1 MRNLKRALS
10 LTLASVMLL
19 GMMVVGAGAA
29 SYPDVD
35 EKDNI
40 EAIEV
45 LQAVKVMVGDEK
57 GNFGPDQPVNRA
69 QMAVVMALLL
79 DLDYDYYEG
88 TNPFKDVPAWA
99 APYVAACYAN
109 GIVSGYDAYTYGS
122 GDPVTAVQAASMM
135 MRALGYF
142 KYPSDYSNNG
152 GFELAT
158 VKQASKIDLFRQINA
173 NAKDPLTRN
182 QVAQLALNALKTPI
196 VEADDKTFN
205 LVDGNGNL
213 VVTGGQVNYVVTASN
228 QAFARAIDDAESNG
242 NALNGV
248 NGYIIELGEK
258 LYNGDLKLNNDAT
271 DPFGRPSRYWEFDG
285 KEIGTYAKKEMLKE
299 EYTVEVTG
307 KALYDLIG
315 KATIDDTKYWDFN
328 LYVDGVSL
336 DDSDAEA
343 MLSSSDNAFDGYFTR
358 GELANNNKAG
368 IGATGKGVLTQVFVD
383 SDKKE
388 VSIVIIN
395 TYLAKAQSDYKEKT
409 DEVSLNVYKMANK
422 GTSTDPVYVKFNTP
436 GSSNID
442 VEDKVVLKALGEDFT
457 LAKDAKENDLF
468 LVTVAEGEIQTIA
481 DAEILSEVTLNAFKR
496 GSWVES
502 DNEQYDYASTAEYDV
517 EVLDRY
523 TSIDGKENLKDRKY
537 NVILDKNG
545 YLVGL
550 ELVEDVKNYVFVA
563 GIDADKSNLKNQTAE
578 ANLIFMDGTRET
590 AKVDM
595 DKSTSAPVKL
605 ADNSAYDTTK
615 GLLDGK
621 DEEDGD
627 FALLNTWCTYTVN
640 ANGVYTLTEVAKA
653 IDDGTG
659 TTAKTKIKTAQ
670 YHDDVNGAKINTK
683 NTALAGALSGSYAKV
698 YGNDNSVYLTAKL
711 DYVRYDGTN
720 YAAVI
725 SSADNVVTNIDK
737 ADITIESSTTV
748 AAKDKFNNL
757 GITSATAAGGVY
769 TLYNDKGY
777 VIAAMVVGKD
787 AGATSNLVYVHTDDV
802 ERERYNPKTS
812 RATTDGD
819 WTWVRKVI
827 FEGEEV
833 ELTETGDNLQY
844 INASSMVEGSWYKVT
859 FNANNEVISSASV
872 FGGKADMVVGPGV
885 NSADPA
891 AKAEAIYRAVDINP
905 SINEYDTVV
914 FQRVYVG
921 DSNDVAQYVVRPS
934 LVGNTLYVETKND
947 TGVRVAE
954 DVKTVL
960 VQTKANK
967 EETTYYTTSTQLKN
981 IIDDLNDNGDGYKFQ
996 MNLVILKGAVRY
1008 VVIRDDIK
1016 DGYKP
1021 TEPTGSVKVSFFDT
1035 QYPVTGDN
1043 RYDFYV
1049 NGKLVTSFDETVP
1062 GEKSFKVAANDAIR
1076 VLVRGQAN
1084 KFGADGDVTVDT
1096 ADKVAGVVS
1105 AKSTILSF
1113 KATESLVLAPAGDI
1127 GAAGSDDDDN
1137 VAANVKGNLIVM
1149 KGTENVTG
1157 TAKVT
1162 KVEINAG
1169 DDGKVD
1175 NETDNK
1181 LKFTF
1186 TLPAGYEP
1194 NESTLQ
1200 NNLSVTAMID
1210 GAQRNLTVGTA
1221 IVKNTDDSY
1230 TWTTEEIGST
1240 TTDALYQVYHATS
1253 CEVTLTFKVKDES
1266 TKPVTIN
1273 TNVGVKDGDE
1283 TNTDTLS
1290 TTTPAA
1296 ITVSLIL
1303 PESYAYA
1310 TEVEIPYTVTGT
1322 GLTGEL
1328 KAEGVAV
1335 ADGTRK
1341 VNFTTSAT
1349 KATGPVTVE
1358 VGTPVVSAVKI
1369 SADKAA
1375 SVTEGVT
1382 VDFKTTAPT
1391 EIEVAATAIPQDVEV
1406 TVTDTQIPNNSDVSI
1421 TWKVTGATGDKVTGT
1436 KNYTLASG
1444 VATIAA
1450 ADFGTI
1456 KVTGNEAVKVEITG
1470 VTYKTFDAS
1479 DIASI
1484 LDIID
1489 RQIDGKDYASGAVI
1503 ETNGGDNI
1511 ALTKTSDGKY
1521 VNAKELTITLT
1532 YAAFSNANKT
1542 GTVTILEGYTGGAI
1556 TTSATTASGTT
1567 VTFTIAA
1574 GTLTIDPA
1582 GTKVPG
1588 CIVAETTT
1596 P

>member
-196 VEADDKTFN
+196 VEADDKTISW
-205 LVDGNGNL
+205 VDGNGN
-213 VVTGGQVNYVVTASN
+213 VIASGGQVNYVVTASS
-228 QAFARAIDDAESNG
+228 QAYARAIDDAESKG

-248 NGYIIELGEK
+248 SGYIIELGEK
-258 LYNGDLKLNNDAT
+258 LYNGDLKLNNNAT

-315 KATIDDTKYWDFN
+315 KATIDDTKNWDFN

-336 DDSDAEA
+336 DDSKAEA
-343 MLSSSDNAFDGYFTR
+343 MLSNAKNSNAFNAYFTR
-358 GELANNNKAG
+358 DALANNNKAG

-383 SDKKE
+383 STEKE
-388 VSIVIIN
+388 VSIVVIN

-409 DEVSLNVYKMANK
+409 DEVSLNVYKIANMN
-422 GTSTDPVYVKFNTP
+422 TTTDPVYVKFNT
-436 GSSNID
+436 GSDID
-442 VEDKVVLKALGEDFT
+442 VEDREVLKVLGEDFT

-545 YLVGL
+545 YMVGL

-595 DKSTSAPVKL
+595 DKSKGAPVVVK
-605 ADNSAYDTTK
+605 DGNGKTSYDTGR
-615 GLLDGK
+615 GLLDNRVEK
-621 DEEDGD
+621 DGD

-640 ANGVYTLTEVAKA
+640 ANGVYTLTEVADA
-653 IDDGTG
+653 IDDGKG
-659 TTAKTKIKTAQ
+659 TDAGTKIKTAQ
-670 YHDDVNGAKINTK
+670 YHNNVDGAKINTK
-683 NTALAGALSGSYAKV
+683 NTALAGAAAGSSYAKV

-711 DYVRYDGTN
+711 DYVRFDGTN

-737 ADITIESSTTV
+737 ADITTEDSATV
-748 AAKDKFNNL
+748 LKKDKFVKV
-757 GITSATAAGGVY
+757 GAKVAAGGVY

-787 AGATSNLVYVHTDDV
+787 SGATSNLVYVHTDDV
-802 ERERYNPKTS
+802 ERERYNPKTG

-844 INASSMVEGSWYKVT
+844 ISATAMEKGRWYKVT
-859 FNANNEVISSASV
+859 FNANNEVISSADV
-872 FGGKADMVVGPGV
+872 FYDRADMKVGPG
-885 NSADPA
+885 ADSKKDPEA
-891 AKAEAIYRAVDINP
+891 AEAIYRAADINL

-914 FQRVYVG
+914 FQREYVG
-921 DSNDVAQYVVRPS
+921 TDKELSTYTVRPS
-934 LVGNTLYVETKND
+934 LTGNTLYVETLRD

-981 IIDDLNDNGDGYKFQ
+981 IIDDLNTEEGKTHDFE

-1008 VVIRDDIK
+1008 VVIRDYIK
-1016 DGYKP
+1016 SGYKP
-1021 TEPTGSVKVSFFDT
+1021 ETPNTDDVNGDLIVTLSGTEAKVAWTGKAPTDDEAVAAIMAYLKTKGYNVKSVALVPAGSGGPAQAQYEFVVTKTVGGMEVSQPNIIWKAGAAGLVEEIVVKVNGTDTRIAKTVNTTSALAAAAKVTEAGKYVYAKLGDADADYIAVDNTTRTIAKGDSFEFGFYKVTSSVANLAGATNNGGASDVKSPVSTGNANVKFVKAEEQTFDFVLELT
-1035 QYPVTGDN
+1035 AATTGIVEVSVGTVGTVTAGNTMASGMKVGEKHNVTVTVTADEIKGAATDITLTLALADRTN
-1043 RYDFYV
+1043 KTVKV
-1049 NGKLVTSFDETVP
+1049 NGKTYELTKDDTFAVLAGKVGIVTGKTGTYV
-1062 GEKSFKVAANDAIR
+1062 K
-1076 VLVRGQAN
+1076 
-1084 KFGADGDVTVDT
+1084 DVTAGSYDDYT
-1096 ADKVAGVVS
+1096 GAATLLDDGHEYEFGYYQLKVTTDFAATNMAQTS
-1105 AKSTILSF
+1105 AKW
-1113 KATESLVLAPAGDI
+1113 
-1127 GAAGSDDDDN
+1127 
-1137 VAANVKGNLIVM
+1137 
-1149 KGTENVTG
+1149 
-1157 TAKVT
+1157 
-1162 KVEINAG
+1162 
-1169 DDGKVD
+1169 
-1175 NETDNK
+1175 
-1181 LKFTF
+1181 
-1186 TLPAGYEP
+1186 TL
-1194 NESTLQ
+1194 
-1200 NNLSVTAMID
+1200 D
-1210 GAQRNLTVGTA
+1210 
-1221 IVKNTDDSY
+1221 
-1230 TWTTEEIGST
+1230 
-1240 TTDALYQVYHATS
+1240 
-1253 CEVTLTFKVKDES
+1253 
-1266 TKPVTIN
+1266 
-1273 TNVGVKDGDE
+1273 
-1283 TNTDTLS
+1283 
-1290 TTTPAA
+1290 
-1296 ITVSLIL
+1296 
-1303 PESYAYA
+1303 
-1310 TEVEIPYTVTGT
+1310 
-1322 GLTGEL
+1322 
-1328 KAEGVAV
+1328 GVAV
-1335 ADGTRK
+1335 AAP
-1341 VNFTTSAT
+1341 TTAFYAKEGQKLVCT
-1349 KATGPVTVE
+1349 VTTNATGFTA
-1358 VGTPVVSAVKI
+1358 GSTSQKLTGSTGAVSAI
-1369 SADKAA
+1369 EKAYA
-1375 SVTEGVT
+1375 TG
-1382 VDFKTTAPT
+1382 TAPT
-1391 EIEVAATAIPQDVEV
+1391 GEGTNELTYTAGNEYKDGVV
-1406 TVTDTQIPNNSDVSI
+1406 SFTWTTGTANNDSI
-1421 TWKVTGATGDKVTGT
+1421 TIVP
-1436 KNYTLASG
+1436 
-1444 VATIAA
+1444 AA
-1450 ADFGTI
+1450 A
-1456 KVTGNEAVKVEITG
+1456 
-1470 VTYKTFDAS
+1470 S
-1479 DIASI
+1479 
-1484 LDIID
+1484 
-1489 RQIDGKDYASGAVI
+1489 
-1503 ETNGGDNI
+1503 
-1511 ALTKTSDGKY
+1511 
-1521 VNAKELTITLT
+1521 
-1532 YAAFSNANKT
+1532 
-1542 GTVTILEGYTGGAI
+1542 
-1556 TTSATTASGTT
+1556 
-1567 VTFTIAA
+1567 
-1574 GTLTIDPA
+1574 
-1582 GTKVPG
+1582 
-1588 CIVAETTT
+1588 
-1596 P
+1596 